1 MLPKKSLLGYQKKK
15 KNMKINWLNCKKV
28 LYISSLSFQVMFMS
42 TKLKGRNPILFKM
55 MGIRT
60 TIRNM
65 III

>member
-1 MLPKKSLLGYQKKK
+1 
-15 KNMKINWLNCKKV
+15 MKINWLNCKKV

-42 TKLKGRNPILFKM
+42 TKLKGRNPILFMM